1 MKSMKYLA
9 TAGLMAI
16 TAAAACAQ
24 SSETGNWPEADALLE
39 EIRQTD
45 QMPGVMA
52 AVVRDGE
59 VIWSRATGFADLEN
73 RLALTTR
80 TRMRIGSVSKPL
92 TAALVLRLA
101 DAGRLDLDASIHDYV
116 PELTAPR
123 SEEITPHMIAGHV
136 SGIRQYDFTSIEDA
150 NNFLFY
156 PTLAMAFERLADEP
170 LISAPGEEFHYSS
183 IAYNVLG
190 IAAERAGGAG
200 FAELMQQEITGP
212 LSMDD
217 TRIDHP
223 LEIIERRT
231 RFYTLFPDGVVRN
244 TFWRDSSDYYPSG
257 GMLSS
262 AEDLARFAYTIF
274 ETGMLG
280 DEMQDVLRTEISTN
294 SAEGS
299 GYVFG
304 WQVVYTEAGEVSHYE
319 HGGETNGAYAYIRFD
334 PDSGTA
340 LAMIANANHAVGEPF
355 FFEAAR
361 ERLPAIFD

>member
-1 MKSMKYLA
+1 MNSMKYLV

-16 TAAAACAQ
+16 TAASACAQ
-24 SSETGNWPEADALLE
+24 SGGTDDWPAADALLE
-39 EIRQTD
+39 EVRQTD

-116 PELTAPR
+116 PEITAPR
-123 SEEITPHMIAGHV
+123 SGAITPRMIAGHV

-150 NNFLFY
+150 NNFLYY
-156 PTLAMAFERLADEP
+156 PTLAMAFERLTDDP
-170 LISAPGEEFHYSS
+170 LISTPGEEFHYSS

-223 LEIIERRT
+223 LEVIDRRT
-231 RFYTLFPDGVVRN
+231 RFYTLFPDGVVLN
-244 TFWRDSSDYYPSG
+244 TIWRDSSDYYPSG

-262 AEDLARFAYTIF
+262 AEDLALFADALF
-274 ETGMLG
+274 ESELLSS
-280 DEMQDVLRTEISTN
+280 EMQDVLRTEIRMTSGE
-294 SAEGS
+294 SS
-299 GYVFG
+299 GYAFG
-304 WQVVYTEAGEVSHYE
+304 WQAIYDESGVFSHFE
-319 HGGETNGAYAYIRFD
+319 HGGETNGGYAYVRFD
-334 PDSGTA
+334 PHSGTA
-340 LAMIANANHAVGEPF
+340 LAMIANANHAVGEPI
-355 FFEAAR
+355 FFEAAS
-361 ERLPAIFD
+361 ERLPAIFE